1 MSRVEH
7 MLHDATLARI
17 GNDLAQH
24 RLAVDGDRLPE
35 SLPLAVLRDDRSEL
49 ALEARL
55 DLIDLPVFEQFP
67 QHMGGMAFL
76 LLKYREKEVIRR
88 HFRTAAATRLIASSQ
103 KDRLQ
108 FLRLLNLHGV
118 FLI

>member
-1 MSRVEH
+1 M
-7 MLHDATLARI
+7 
-17 GNDLAQH
+17 
-24 RLAVDGDRLPE
+24 
-35 SLPLAVLRDDRSEL
+35 RDDRAHFAFET
-49 ALEARL
+49 RF

-67 QHMGGMAFL
+67 QHMGGMTFL

>member
-1 MSRVEH
+1 
-7 MLHDATLARI
+7 
-17 GNDLAQH
+17 
-24 RLAVDGDRLPE
+24 
-35 SLPLAVLRDDRSEL
+35 
-49 ALEARL
+49 
-55 DLIDLPVFEQFP
+55 
-67 QHMGGMAFL
+67 MGGMAFL